1 MNPVFEADYIDR
13 MFAKCHEDFVK
24 DPLNTSYL
32 IVVPELRD
40 APWYKRWV
48 KYYDIIDKH
57 PRGSKLFSTKAA
69 HTYNTSR
76 LEPARNAGNAGRVF
90 VDGTPW
96 PVIVLYRN
104 SSTTPT
110 VDNALLAH
118 LRFGHAHSRRI
129 DALTAEWRS
138 HRAQS

>member
-48 KYYDIIDKH
+48 KYYDIVDKH

-69 HTYNTSR
+69 HAFPRFPPPIRTSSKNGKTW
-76 LEPARNAGNAGRVF
+76 EPAMG
-90 VDGTPW
+90 
-96 PVIVLYRN
+96 
-104 SSTTPT
+104 
-110 VDNALLAH
+110 
-118 LRFGHAHSRRI
+118 
-129 DALTAEWRS
+129 
-138 HRAQS
+138 